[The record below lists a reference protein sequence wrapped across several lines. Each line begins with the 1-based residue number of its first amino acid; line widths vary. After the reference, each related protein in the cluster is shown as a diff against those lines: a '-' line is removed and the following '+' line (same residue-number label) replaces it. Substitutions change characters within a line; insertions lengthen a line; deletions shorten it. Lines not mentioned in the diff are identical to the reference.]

1 AFQTKLF
8 LELVHRQSSL
18 PALRS
23 YIKLYR
29 SIEAAKLARFRS
41 SDAPESTVASVVA
54 ECMHLKVVS
63 DLVNS
68 DVHFYLSNDLIKI
81 DEQKRE
87 QRNGQYFLSQIAKL
101 QRDVTNTTTSGSF
114 TASDGT
120 QFEDR
125 DQWRKYEFET
135 NYTFKNKKDETLI
148 KAPGQIQG
156 YEYVR
161 LAVLSVF
168 VRNCTNCFFTIA
180 WCDEHMQTCPTQF
193 DLIIVVPCSKQ
204 LRTRDCSSI
213 QVSLYTLT
221 DPIIETSS
229 NVVFSTF
236 NAAYHGLR
244 QQFEA
249 AHLEPEN
256 NHWAQVY
263 DFNDPNKTNEN
274 WTLNHDTVEPWV
286 IPLDQFVQSPE
297 SLGPLENPVPAN
309 STPII
314 AHDSSLQSFSINTS
328 QEAATAAVDAATA
341 SFEAPPASYEDEFV
355 PAPHATDASFYDVT
369 PSTEPVYSTPSPVYE
384 APQPV
389 YEVPQPVY
397 EQPPQPV
404 FNTPMG
410 EAVVPPPAPAHSWPA
425 LNEFEAKLAAE
436 VEAKRVEEER
446 LIRDVRS
453 KAEEELDK
461 YYGDRTDK
469 LAHRAAT
476 NRELE
481 EEKKKSQELLAEMA
495 SEKPWNRVT
504 DLVDTNV
511 AVKPKT
517 DAGAYVRPMH
527 SNDGIMKVYA
537 TGARRTR
544 AMTCST
550 LLTVAVMD
558 AVVAFGVKEPEKL
571 AEDIANAAVRRG
583 FVRIYFENSNFTSST
598 VLRVEEHTSVLED
611 IRGKPIDLE
620 AELEL
625 TPNYSNPTSALS
637 QYGHPNQHNMAASQD
652 TVFLLPQK
660 LGLGL
665 RAGTLKKASLKD
677 ANVWRSRWFVLKDDK
692 LYYCKSEFNQRD
704 ITAIP
709 LLNAQIVKQDALVP
723 HCFELHTSRRVYRAR
738 SGVQGEAWCCVCVA
752 CRRENVPD
760 VIFRQFC
767 SATDDSMM
775 AWIHALHR
783 EIRLAAENQ
792 MLTKAESF
800 IVDEMFRDFMAS
812 ESMASVILL
821 DTWAECDLFR
831 RNGLVRFQSQ
841 LQQQQLQHQQLNH
854 MPNHAVSSFAAGSAQ
869 DEWDHVKRLLL
880 QYIPVRTEEL
890 TAPSP
895 ACAAAQKAGAHL
907 QTSDI
912 DLCRQSLHDNQK
924 HRRLSIAMDH
934 DNSHV
939 TDFPSPNLFLN
950 VQQDILRAL
959 EEGPFQRYIA
969 GRGYTRIIDRTIR
982 R

>member
-1 AFQTKLF
+1 M
-8 LELVHRQSSL
+8 
-18 PALRS
+18 P
-23 YIKLYR
+23 
-29 SIEAAKLARFRS
+29 
-41 SDAPESTVASVVA
+41 
-54 ECMHLKVVS
+54 
-63 DLVNS
+63 
-68 DVHFYLSNDLIKI
+68 
-81 DEQKRE
+81 
-87 QRNGQYFLSQIAKL
+87 
-101 QRDVTNTTTSGSF
+101 F

-156 YEYVR
+156 QPFDVADLENCQVYLLDHSDQVQVDNLVNCRVYIGPSSE
-161 LAVLSVF
+161 SVF

-180 WCDEHMQTCPTQF
+180 C
-193 DLIIVVPCSKQ
+193 KQ

-517 DAGAYVRPMH
+517 DAGAGP
-527 SNDGIMKVYA
+527 
-537 TGARRTR
+537 
-544 AMTCST
+544 
-550 LLTVAVMD
+550 
-558 AVVAFGVKEPEKL
+558 
-571 AEDIANAAVRRG
+571 
-583 FVRIYFENSNFTSST
+583 
-598 VLRVEEHTSVLED
+598 
-611 IRGKPIDLE
+611 
-620 AELEL
+620 
-625 TPNYSNPTSALS
+625 
-637 QYGHPNQHNMAASQD
+637 
-652 TVFLLPQK
+652 
-660 LGLGL
+660 
-665 RAGTLKKASLKD
+665 KD
-677 ANVWRSRWFVLKDDK
+677 AGDDM
-692 LYYCKSEFNQRD
+692 FD
-704 ITAIP
+704 
-709 LLNAQIVKQDALVP
+709 
-723 HCFELHTSRRVYRAR
+723 TSRMR
-738 SGVQGEAWCCVCVA
+738 S
-752 CRRENVPD
+752 
-760 VIFRQFC
+760 
-767 SATDDSMM
+767 
-775 AWIHALHR
+775 
-783 EIRLAAENQ
+783 
-792 MLTKAESF
+792 
-800 IVDEMFRDFMAS
+800 
-812 ESMASVILL
+812 
-821 DTWAECDLFR
+821 
-831 RNGLVRFQSQ
+831 
-841 LQQQQLQHQQLNH
+841 
-854 MPNHAVSSFAAGSAQ
+854 
-869 DEWDHVKRLLL
+869 LLL
-880 QYIPVRTEEL
+880 QLKNT
-890 TAPSP
+890 
-895 ACAAAQKAGAHL
+895 G
-907 QTSDI
+907 
-912 DLCRQSLHDNQK
+912 
-924 HRRLSIAMDH
+924 
-934 DNSHV
+934 
-939 TDFPSPNLFLN
+939 
-950 VQQDILRAL
+950 
-959 EEGPFQRYIA
+959 GPESSR
-969 GRGYTRIIDRTIR
+969 
-982 R
+982 